1 MRRPAGRWNFTVNG
15 KPAAVD
21 VPPPTAGAK
30 PVSRSSHAK
39 GLRRR
44 AGAHLRRSCHANPIR
59 WLADGF
65 AGSNPTCPATQSVCA
80 SATEAV
86 IRPISPIVVWGPRL
100 RTPTMRLSSMLT
112 YRQRRAA
119 GRAAQ
124 CRRASC
130 SPRAPMPTA
139 RSWSGSGR
147 SPAGR
152 GSFAPLRGA
161 PRARGVPTPPRA
173 PIRFCQKRLQ
183 LFDQP

>member
-65 AGSNPTCPATQSVCA
+65 AGSNPTCPARQSVSA
-80 SATEAV
+80 SV
-86 IRPISPIVVWGPRL
+86 IEGRKRRGPA
-100 RTPTMRLSSMLT
+100 PFRLSRVPAKGVLNDGVKGQIFKSSRLVVECK
-112 YRQRRAA
+112 YRALRATMKRGRR
-119 GRAAQ
+119 R
-124 CRRASC
+124 
-130 SPRAPMPTA
+130 
-139 RSWSGSGR
+139 
-147 SPAGR
+147 
-152 GSFAPLRGA
+152 
-161 PRARGVPTPPRA
+161 
-173 PIRFCQKRLQ
+173 
-183 LFDQP
+183 